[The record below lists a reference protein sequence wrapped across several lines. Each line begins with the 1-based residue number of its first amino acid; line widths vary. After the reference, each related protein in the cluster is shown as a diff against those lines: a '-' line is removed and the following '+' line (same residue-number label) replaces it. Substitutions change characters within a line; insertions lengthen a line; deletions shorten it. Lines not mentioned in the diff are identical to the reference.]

1 MNSQMTR
8 IRTVLRYLVL
18 GPIIALG
25 LLSII
30 ATGSGGDTLEVE
42 GCLVVLGGGIGPDC
56 GPPPPPPPPLPTVAF
71 QAATSATADEAA
83 GNHAINLVLSSS
95 TPTEI
100 FVVVTDARSGTAT
113 PGTDY
118 IQVGLTSANGFTFP
132 HGAIQE
138 TFILTVLAD
147 TLVEGNETVDLQLV
161 NVTGAVLGVQTTH
174 EITITDDDLIDLIDL
189 SLSKTVNNATPAVGN
204 SVVFTI
210 TVSNAAGM
218 TDASGVVVTDALP
231 VGYRYV
237 SDDGGAATAVAG
249 NTVTWTVGNLA
260 QGTSTSLDITATVM
274 PGGAP
279 YVNDAEVT
287 AANET
292 DLDSTPGDGTGDDFA
307 MVGTTP
313 TDFTQIPPPN
323 FTVAFIGDQGSSSD
337 ALAVLSLIKSEGAD
351 MVLHQGDFD
360 YLNNPNAWDQR
371 INDVLGPDFPYF
383 ASIGNHDTSV
393 WIGYQGKL
401 ADRLARIPEA
411 NCTGDLGVKSSCRY
425 QGLFFILSGVGTMGS
440 GHESYIR
447 DELAQSD
454 AIWRI
459 CSWHKNQRN
468 MQIGGKG
475 SETGWG
481 VYEACREGGAII
493 ATAHEHSY
501 ERTKTLISMQ
511 NQSID
516 PEWPDPQQ
524 VRVAPGTSFVFV
536 SGLGGNSVRDQER
549 CLPSTPPY
557 GCNGEWASIY
567 SSNQG
572 ATHGALFCSFN
583 VAGQSDQAYCYFKDI
598 GSIVPDE
605 FTITNFVA
613 Q

>member
-1 MNSQMTR
+1 
-8 IRTVLRYLVL
+8 
-18 GPIIALG
+18 
-25 LLSII
+25 
-30 ATGSGGDTLEVE
+30 
-42 GCLVVLGGGIGPDC
+42 
-56 GPPPPPPPPLPTVAF
+56 
-71 QAATSATADEAA
+71 
-83 GNHAINLVLSSS
+83 
-95 TPTEI
+95 
-100 FVVVTDARSGTAT
+100 
-113 PGTDY
+113 
-118 IQVGLTSANGFTFP
+118 
-132 HGAIQE
+132 
-138 TFILTVLAD
+138 LTVLAD

-174 EITITDDDLIDLIDL
+174 EVTITDDDLIDLIDL
-189 SLSKTVNNATPAVGN
+189 SLAKTVSNPTPPVGN
-204 SVVFTI
+204 AVVFTL
-210 TVSNAAGM
+210 TLTNAAGM

-237 SDDGGAATAVAG
+237 SDGGGAATAVAG

-383 ASIGNHDTSV
+383 ASIGNHDV
-393 WIGYQGKL
+393 PAWNGYQVKL
-401 ADRLARIPEA
+401 AERLTRIQGA

-524 VRVAPGTSFVFV
+524 VRVAPGASFVFV